1 VSFLPDNSSRPS
13 RAAHAGSVMTNRGFY
28 DSRQRNTYISSL
40 KYHLRSVLVTAAF
53 YREIETAARTQ
64 VLSNQNHW
72 GLALYQFAPIGLQF
86 ESLRARCHVQKGM
99 ARI

>member
-1 VSFLPDNSSRPS
+1 
-13 RAAHAGSVMTNRGFY
+13 
-28 DSRQRNTYISSL
+28 
-40 KYHLRSVLVTAAF
+40 VTAAF

-86 ESLRARCHVQKGM
+86 ESLRARCHVRKGM
-99 ARI
+99 ARIWNLRKRAVGTVSAMSRPTEVP